1 MLHQRSPGILLAA
14 LAVLVIYA
22 PLVAH
27 HGAAA
32 FDTERD
38 LTLTGIVTEWVWAN
52 PHCFLKFDAMD
63 DTGMVRN
70 WAVETQNPTDMSRR
84 GWRRSSFK
92 VGDKVTVVLQA
103 IKNGSPVGR
112 VLRVTLANGQ
122 VLGTT
127 GPAPV
132 AEAGR

>member
-1 MLHQRSPGILLAA
+1 MPFSRSPALLLAA
-14 LAVLVIYA
+14 LAVLVMQV
-22 PLVAH
+22 PLAAH

-32 FDTERD
+32 FDTNRD
-38 LTLTGIVTEWVWAN
+38 LTLTGTVTEWIWAN
-52 PHCFLKFDAMD
+52 PHCFLKFDARD

-70 WAVETQNPTDMSRR
+70 WAVETQNPTDMSKR

-92 VGDKVTVVLQA
+92 VGDTVTVVLEA
-103 IKNGSPVGR
+103 VKNGSPVGR
-112 VLRVTLANGQ
+112 VKTVTLANGQ

-132 AEAGR
+132 AQPAR

>member
-1 MLHQRSPGILLAA
+1 MPLYRSAAVLIAA
-14 LAVLVIYA
+14 LALLVMPA
-22 PLVAH
+22 PLGAH

-32 FDTERD
+32 FDTDHD
-38 LTLTGIVTEWVWAN
+38 LTLTGTVTEWIWAN
-52 PHCFLKFDAMD
+52 PHCFLKFDARD
-63 DTGMVRN
+63 DTGTVRN

-92 VGDKVTVVLQA
+92 VGDTVTVVLQA
-103 IKNGSPVGR
+103 VKNGSPVGK
-112 VLRVTLANGQ
+112 VKTVTLANGQ

-132 AEAGR
+132 AEPVR